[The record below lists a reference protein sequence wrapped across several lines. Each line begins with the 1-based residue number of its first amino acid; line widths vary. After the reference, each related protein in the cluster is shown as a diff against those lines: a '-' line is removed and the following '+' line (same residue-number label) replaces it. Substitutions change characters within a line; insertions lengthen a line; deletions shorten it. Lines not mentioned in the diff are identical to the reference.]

1 MLKKLLSF
9 FLPKEDV
16 YTYKEYSSESEFL
29 RELHW
34 FNFSRLEPY
43 NISDRKKRVLIALAK
58 RTGNP
63 SMIDFKYKEVCA

>member
-1 MLKKLLSF
+1 MLKKLFSF

-16 YTYKEYSSESEFL
+16 YTYREYSSESEFL

-34 FNFSRLEPY
+34 FNFSKLELY
-43 NISDRKKRVLIALAK
+43 NISDRRKRVLIALAK
-58 RTGNP
+58 RTGNN